1 MWPAWSRRRFLRRST
16 TIQDIGRELGLSAM
30 TVSRALNG
38 HPDVKKE
45 TRDRVLSQAAK
56 LKYRP
61 NRWARSLVT
70 KRSQIVGVVIPDIS
84 HSFFSEIT
92 RGVQDKIE
100 QCGYDLML
108 CHSHGDA
115 KRERVEIEMLL
126 GSRVDGLIVASEQ
139 AENSPGIFVDLLR
152 EKIPFV
158 LLDRFFSG
166 LACPSVRADDF
177 AAGRI
182 ATEHLISLG
191 HRAIA
196 HIGVTR
202 VSTGRLRMEGYLDAL
217 RRRQISPRDEWIITG
232 EQLTISGGY
241 GSMRGLMALKDQP
254 TALFAANDPIAI
266 GAIQACREAGLDVP
280 GDLSIVGA
288 GCIENSMYPTPFL
301 TTVDWPRRE
310 LGEKA
315 AELLLEL
322 IDGKRQPK
330 RTEWIYDPALLV
342 RKSTA
347 PLRS

>member
-1 MWPAWSRRRFLRRST
+1 
-16 TIQDIGRELGLSAM
+16 M

-70 KRSQIVGVVIPDIS
+70 KRSQIIGVVIPDIS

-92 RGVQDKIE
+92 RGVQVSIE
-100 QCGYDLML
+100 QRGYDLML
-108 CHSHGDA
+108 CHSHGDV

-139 AENSPGIFVDLLR
+139 PENSAGIFADLVR
-152 EKIPFV
+152 EKVPFV

-166 LACPSVRADDF
+166 LECPSVRADDF

-182 ATEHLISLG
+182 ATEHLIALG
-191 HRAIA
+191 HRDIA

-202 VSTGRLRMEGYLDAL
+202 VSTGRLRMEGYLSAL
-217 RRRQISPRDEWIITG
+217 RQHGIAARDEWIVTG
-232 EQLTISGGY
+232 DQLTILGGQE
-241 GSMRGLMALKDQP
+241 GMRGLLARGDRP

-266 GAIQACREAGLDVP
+266 GAIQACGEAGLDVP
-280 GDLSIVGA
+280 RDFSIVGA
-288 GCIENSMYPTPFL
+288 GSIENSAYPTPFL

-315 AELLLEL
+315 AEMLLQL
-322 IDGKRQPK
+322 IDGGPLPT
-330 RTEWIYDPALLV
+330 RTEWIYDPALLI
-342 RKSTA
+342 RRSA
-347 PLRS
+347 GPLRS